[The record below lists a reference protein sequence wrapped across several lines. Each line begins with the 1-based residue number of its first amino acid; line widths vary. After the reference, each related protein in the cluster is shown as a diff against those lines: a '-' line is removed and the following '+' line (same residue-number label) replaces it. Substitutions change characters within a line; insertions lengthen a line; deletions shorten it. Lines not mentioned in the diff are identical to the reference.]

1 MSKIIVPNDVRE
13 LSREHAP
20 AFYKRLNRSQP
31 DQIAVGQIW
40 STYQN
45 VQLPGDQQIESA
57 EPRLI
62 VILVA
67 DQEDL
72 VAALISIS
80 IQMAAEYDL
89 ILQRDTGPLGFDFM
103 VEVWNETPVI
113 PEQLRQYLGVLD
125 NQFIEYLI
133 KLHVSYL
140 LNESVP
146 ETVRPY
152 VGPAL
157 GQEDDM
163 RAVFQTEEIRS
174 VEYLARAATASLS
187 LARAPFK
194 QKAESRKQVINLGQS
209 ISELLDNVL
218 GHRQAIAHAT
228 GGQAEDIQRS
238 HFVAHEDEDYE
249 IVLELLVRRKREVY
263 VRVHQVG
270 RNLAEKRGVIIL
282 RTDGTILRSEPTV
295 LEAGK
300 NIELGTHKGFQPDT
314 VAHNVELELLDDIA

>member
-20 AFYKRLNRSQP
+20 AFYKRLNRPQP

-45 VQLPGDQQIESA
+45 VQLPGDQQIEST

-62 VILVA
+62 VILVS

-72 VAALISIS
+72 VAAPISIS
-80 IQMAAEYDL
+80 TQMAAEYDL
-89 ILQRDTGPLGFDFM
+89 ILQGDTSPLGFDFM
-103 VEVWNETPVI
+103 VEVWNEIPVI

-140 LNESVP
+140 LNESIP
-146 ETVRPY
+146 ETARAY
-152 VGPAL
+152 VGQAL

-163 RAVFQTEEIRS
+163 RAVFQTEEIIS
-174 VEYLARAATASLS
+174 VEYLARATTASLV
-187 LARAPFK
+187 RAPVE
-194 QKAESRKQVINLGQS
+194 QKAKSSKQVINLGQS

-238 HFVAHEDEDYE
+238 HFVVHEDEDYE

>member
-1 MSKIIVPNDVRE
+1 
-13 LSREHAP
+13 
-20 AFYKRLNRSQP
+20 
-31 DQIAVGQIW
+31 
-40 STYQN
+40 
-45 VQLPGDQQIESA
+45 
-57 EPRLI
+57 

-72 VAALISIS
+72 VAAPISIS

-133 KLHVSYL
+133 NLHVSYL

-163 RAVFQTEEIRS
+163 RAVFQTGEIIS
-174 VEYLARAATASLS
+174 VEYLARAATAF
-187 LARAPFK
+187 LARTPVK
-194 QKAESRKQVINLGQS
+194 QKVESRKQVINLGQS

-218 GHRQAIAHAT
+218 GHRKAIAHAT
-228 GGQAEDIQRS
+228 GGQAEDLQRS
-238 HFVAHEDEDYE
+238 HFIVHDDGDYE

-263 VRVHQVG
+263 VRIHQIG
-270 RNLAEKRGVIIL
+270 RNLAEKRGVVIL

-314 VAHNVELELLDDIA
+314 VAHNVQLELLDDIT